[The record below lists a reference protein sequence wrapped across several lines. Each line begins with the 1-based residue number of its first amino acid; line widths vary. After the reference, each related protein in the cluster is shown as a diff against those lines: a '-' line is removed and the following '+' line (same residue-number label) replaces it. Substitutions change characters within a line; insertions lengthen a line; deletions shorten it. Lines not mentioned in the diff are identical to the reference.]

1 MLVLSHSDTHYL
13 PRVYGPVRVPRDLDY
28 AHLVDRSLLP
38 WSTKV
43 STSPKFSIWMMRE
56 TLRDDSETRIRDKKS
71 ILMSETVC
79 CCYPWVLVH
88 WICLCFLL
96 FLCTRMLTL
105 VVVDSSW
112 FKIEEFLNKMAISLK
127 NCRVEQKNYSSI
139 VRWHDLLSV
148 VIICSDFWIFWLFI
162 WTPLFLFHSPRHQS
176 RRRSLLMLVLPHSD
190 THYLNGHMV
199 GCGCHQRSDQ
209 SRSSQA
215 YMA

>member
-1 MLVLSHSDTHYL
+1 M
-13 PRVYGPVRVPRDLDY
+13 
-28 AHLVDRSLLP
+28 
-38 WSTKV
+38 
-43 STSPKFSIWMMRE
+43 IRE
-56 TLRDDSETRIRDKKS
+56 TLRDDNQIRIRDKKW

-112 FKIEEFLNKMAISLK
+112 FKIEEFLHKMAISLK
-127 NCRVEQKNYSSI
+127 NCRVEQKNHSLMA
-139 VRWHDLLSV
+139 RWHDLPSV

-162 WTPLFLFHSPRHQS
+162 WTPLFLFHSLRHQS
-176 RRRSLLMLVLPHSD
+176 RRHSLQVRVLSHSD
-190 THYLNGHMV
+190 TDYLNRHMAWY
-199 GCGCHQRSDQ
+199 GCHERSEQ
-209 SRSSQA
+209 SHSSQG